1 MRPRVPA
8 TRANA
13 WLAARALSADDVPT
27 LLRPQKANSGG
38 PGGGHPRASLA
49 DFTNSAERTITHR
62 LSLSHRETFGFRAAR
77 SAVQWSMRC
86 IASFGSNGRSDGD

>member
-1 MRPRVPA
+1 MRE
-8 TRANA
+8 TRAND
-13 WLAARALSADDVPT
+13 LRAARALSADDLPT

-62 LSLSHRETFGFRAAR
+62 LSLSQSDTFGFRAAR